1 MPQPQMTVL
10 EILNR
15 TKVFFEKKGVPDAR
29 LDAEYII
36 SYGLK
41 MKNRMD
47 LYLNFEKPLTPAE
60 LDVLRTMVARRATR
74 EPLQHIIGDTSFR
87 GFIIK
92 CDRRA
97 LIPRPE
103 TESLVDMA
111 ADCLKGV
118 ENPFIVEIGTGTGAI
133 AIACAKE
140 IAGAR
145 VLATDVSEDALA
157 LARTNAEANGLGESA
172 NAGGNSTATDSATVA
187 STSSTGSPT
196 SSSTPSNTL
205 QFAQGD
211 LLDAVTA
218 DVIAKAIGAAA
229 DAATSI
235 DSAPSTDSASS
246 ATHAN
251 SQNTAST
258 LQFAQGDLLDAVTAD
273 VIAKAIGAAAD
284 AATLAGPQI
293 DCLVANLPYI
303 PDGEKNNLQPEV
315 AKYDPAL
322 ALFGGADGLDLVR
335 KLLKQTE
342 GRLKQGASIL
352 LEIGSEQGEILKAEA
367 GNYPWLEFTGIHK
380 DFCNNV
386 RFVSYK
392 AK

>member
-15 TKVFFEKKGVPDAR
+15 TKVFFEKKGIPDAR

-111 ADCLKGV
+111 ADCLKGI

-133 AIACAKE
+133 SIACAKE
-140 IAGAR
+140 IKGAR

-157 LARTNAEANGLGESA
+157 LARTNAEANGLAGNSDAESA
-172 NAGGNSTATDSATVA
+172 DSQTAA
-187 STSSTGSPT
+187 ST
-196 SSSTPSNTL
+196 L
-205 QFAQGD
+205 IFAQGD
-211 LLDAVTA
+211 LMDAVTA
-218 DVIAKAIGAAA
+218 DVIANATGA
-229 DAATSI
+229 
-235 DSAPSTDSASS
+235 SAVLRQAQHASS
-246 ATHAN
+246 AT
-251 SQNTAST
+251 
-258 LQFAQGDLLDAVTAD
+258 LP
-273 VIAKAIGAAAD
+273 K
-284 AATLAGPQI
+284 I
-293 DCLVANLPYI
+293 DCLIANLPYI
-303 PDGEKNNLQPEV
+303 PDGEKDKLQPEV

-335 KLLKQTE
+335 KLLQQTE
-342 GRLKQGASIL
+342 GKLKPRASIL
-352 LEIGSEQGEILKAEA
+352 LEIGSEQGEMLKAEA
-367 GNYPWLEFTGIHK
+367 ANYPWLEFTGIHK

>member
-15 TKVFFEKKGVPDAR
+15 TKVFFEKKGIPDAR

-111 ADCLKGV
+111 ADCLKGI
-118 ENPFIVEIGTGTGAI
+118 EKPFIVEIGTGTGAI
-133 AIACAKE
+133 SIACAKE
-140 IAGAR
+140 IAGAK

-157 LARTNAEANGLGESA
+157 LARTNAEANGLAGNPDAESAASSTDSTASASSASSA
-172 NAGGNSTATDSATVA
+172 NAVSTLT
-187 STSSTGSPT
+187 
-196 SSSTPSNTL
+196 
-205 QFAQGD
+205 FAQGD
-211 LLDAVTA
+211 LLNAVTPEA
-218 DVIAKAIGAAA
+218 IAKTTG
-229 DAATSI
+229 DA
-235 DSAPSTDSASS
+235 SA
-246 ATHAN
+246 
-251 SQNTAST
+251 
-258 LQFAQGDLLDAVTAD
+258 
-273 VIAKAIGAAAD
+273 K
-284 AATLAGPQI
+284 I
-293 DCLVANLPYI
+293 DCLIANLPYI
-303 PDGEKNNLQPEV
+303 PDSEKDKLQPEV

-335 KLLKQTE
+335 KLLQQTE
-342 GRLKQGASIL
+342 GKLKPGASIL
-352 LEIGSEQGEILKAEA
+352 LEIGSEQGEMLKAEA
-367 GNYPWLEFTGIHK
+367 EKYPWLEFTGIHK

>member
-1 MPQPQMTVL
+1 MPANAPMTVL

-111 ADCLKGV
+111 ADSLKGI

-133 AIACAKE
+133 SIACAKE
-140 IAGAR
+140 IAGAK

-157 LARTNAEANGLGESA
+157 LARTNAEANGLGDGSGASA
-172 NAGGNSTATDSATVA
+172 GSASLT
-187 STSSTGSPT
+187 
-196 SSSTPSNTL
+196 
-205 QFAQGD
+205 FAQGD
-211 LLDAVTA
+211 LLNAVTA
-218 DVIAKAIGAAA
+218 DILSKVVGDASAK
-229 DAATSI
+229 
-235 DSAPSTDSASS
+235 
-246 ATHAN
+246 
-251 SQNTAST
+251 
-258 LQFAQGDLLDAVTAD
+258 
-273 VIAKAIGAAAD
+273 
-284 AATLAGPQI
+284 I

-303 PDGEKNNLQPEV
+303 PDGEKDKLQPEV

-335 KLLKQTE
+335 KLLQQTE
-342 GRLKQGASIL
+342 GRLKSGASIL
-352 LEIGSEQGEILKAEA
+352 LEIGSEQGEMLKAEA
-367 GNYPWLEFTGIHK
+367 ANYPWLEFTGIHK